1 MLFYLL
7 TAKSLFL
14 RCLETIAMIKLR
26 LANEYLTGPIFCPE
40 PDAMGHIDIDDV
52 PISQEL
58 RAEISAWDSEY
69 QATFNSDYPPGSGF
83 SSPEAEL
90 RHIAEG
96 KQLAQKLQQELGGG
110 HTVEYCP

>member
-1 MLFYLL
+1 
-7 TAKSLFL
+7 
-14 RCLETIAMIKLR
+14 MIKLR

-40 PDAMGHIDIDDV
+40 PDAMGHIDVDDV

-69 QATFNSDYPPGSGF
+69 QATFNSDYPPDSGF

-110 HTVEYCP
+110 YTVEYCP